1 MTELKGFKF
10 TFIGKNPY
18 ARTTRS
24 IRNAVRAYVRQWH
37 REDTEWCIIGN
48 NGDQIIMAWIDKEDS
63 QMIPFDKSLA
73 IELQA
78 AFKIQTDIPIV

>member
-48 NGDQIIMAWIDKEDS
+48 NGDKIIMAWIDKEDS
-63 QMIPFDKSLA
+63 QAIPYDSALSVQLKLVFGIKTN
-73 IELQA
+73 E
-78 AFKIQTDIPIV
+78 PIV